1 MSNHYFVPRLYIFA
15 LNSNRPLAEKIAA
28 AVGVE
33 LGISSVTQFSDG
45 EIQVIIEESIRGSH
59 VYVIQSTSCPV

>member
-1 MSNHYFVPRLYIFA
+1 MSKHYFDPRLKIFA

-33 LGISSVTQFSDG
+33 LGKSLLNLVMEKFK
-45 EIQVIIEESIRGSH
+45 
-59 VYVIQSTSCPV
+59 